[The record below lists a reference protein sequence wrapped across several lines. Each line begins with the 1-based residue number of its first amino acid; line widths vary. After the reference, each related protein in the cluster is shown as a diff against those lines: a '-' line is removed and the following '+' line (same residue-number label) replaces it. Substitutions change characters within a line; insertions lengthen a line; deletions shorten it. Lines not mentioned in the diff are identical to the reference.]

1 MVGKPVE
8 GKPEEDKPVE
18 GEPEEDKPVE
28 GEPEEDKPVEGKPV
42 EGKPEEGK
50 HVEGK
55 PVEEDNQQQDNLE
68 LDQEGGSHAVAH
80 MKVQKDGQLVEELA
94 DLHVTSVE
102 WEALPL
108 LVETQIYHLFYPFQ
122 SCVVSALLNS
132 TIHW

>member
-1 MVGKPVE
+1 MAQFTCQHEVVLVVGKPVE
-8 GKPEEDKPVE
+8 GK
-18 GEPEEDKPVE
+18 PEEDKPVE

-68 LDQEGGSHAVAH
+68 LDQEGGSHTVAH

-94 DLHVTSVE
+94 DLHVTSAE
-102 WEALPL
+102 
-108 LVETQIYHLFYPFQ
+108 
-122 SCVVSALLNS
+122 
-132 TIHW
+132 

>member
-1 MVGKPVE
+1 MVQFTCQHEVVRVVGKPVE

-18 GEPEEDKPVE
+18 GEPEED
-28 GEPEEDKPVEGKPV
+28 KPV

-108 LVETQIYHLFYPFQ
+108 LVETQIYRLFYPFQ

>member
-8 GKPEEDKPVE
+8 GKPDEDKPVE
-18 GEPEEDKPVE
+18 GEPEED
-28 GEPEEDKPVEGKPV
+28 KPV

-94 DLHVTSVE
+94 DLHVTSAE